1 MKKMILLSILGLSLL
16 MQGCSAMMALG
27 GQKDPDF
34 SVITRGQSKSI
45 VESQPLKPVSTEK
58 LSNGNLLSTYHYVV
72 GKEPSAGRAAVYVL
86 LDFATLFI
94 SELVTMPIE
103 MTKGGETKF
112 IKVEYTPT
120 GEVVAVR

>member
-1 MKKMILLSILGLSLL
+1 MKKMILLSVLGLSLL

-58 LSNGNLLSTYHYVV
+58 LSNGNTNIPPFESISIVFPV
-72 GKEPSAGRAAVYVL
+72 SNPVL
-86 LDFATLFI
+86 
-94 SELVTMPIE
+94 
-103 MTKGGETKF
+103 
-112 IKVEYTPT
+112 
-120 GEVVAVR
+120 